1 MEEDLVA
8 GDTPIL
14 EDFDEERNHMY
25 TDYVQRTPEYIRFG
39 QTSEYGRTPA
49 G

>member
-1 MEEDLVA
+1 MA

-14 EDFDEERNHMY
+14 EDYDEDRNQMY
-25 TDYVQRTPEYIRFG
+25 FTDYVSKTPEYLRGG